1 MYRFQH
7 GRSSAIWI
15 NRPIY
20 PGVAMVAADHPFLGK
35 FGAAH
40 RADHIPDGFVR
51 SSHFEMHLDSHWPRS
66 PAIVSAISD
75 DDNLAAHVDLHG
87 LKLLV
92 VLRTSIVGIHDVG
105 FRVAGGRVGVEGGQ
119 YAGVV
124 LVGILLDMLAAGPMH
139 FYVGRSRD
147 LDAYLLRKREQH
159 LVFDDLCVES
169 SLAKFLRHIFGG

>member
-51 SSHFEMHLDSHWPRS
+51 SSHFEMHLDSHR
-66 PAIVSAISD
+66 PAKEAVTRVE
-75 DDNLAAHVDLHG
+75 AAD
-87 LKLLV
+87 
-92 VLRTSIVGIHDVG
+92 
-105 FRVAGGRVGVEGGQ
+105 A
-119 YAGVV
+119 
-124 LVGILLDMLAAGPMH
+124 
-139 FYVGRSRD
+139 VGR
-147 LDAYLLRKREQH
+147 
-159 LVFDDLCVES
+159 
-169 SLAKFLRHIFGG
+169 